1 MKARLLL
8 RMLLLG
14 FSLPTLC
21 ASAWSTQQSNAETTR
36 IERLVALCN
45 LWGTVK
51 YFHPYLAYRED
62 IDWDK
67 ALVTAIPKGQA
78 AKTADEYAAAVQG
91 MLDALGDPVT
101 RVVSKVHEG
110 EPSKGERQPSYQF
123 TPDNILIVTI
133 NNYAD
138 LLDFEKAS
146 DRMALLRKDLP
157 RARGVLFDL
166 RSASPV
172 PVPEDERSSL
182 SWLFEQSELA
192 NYLSSLPL
200 RIPSERRRVHFGF
213 EDQEISHPYPEPH
226 QSGFYTIDGQ
236 TISPAAD
243 GKNIP
248 TVFVIN
254 SRSEIPP
261 AALAL
266 QAVGKA
272 AIVAEGVGTDES
284 LVTTQEI
291 DLTDG
296 VVAQVRLGELVYP
309 DGPGRVEPDLTFSG
323 SQTGREEDAA
333 FQAALAL
340 VRDYKP
346 ARRNSKRSPAQ
357 GVPTPDRPYSEMRYP
372 PSGYRLLAAF
382 RIWTVINYFF
392 PYKDLMGEDW
402 DAVLREFIP
411 KMEQA
416 GNALEYHLA
425 VAEMVSHIHDSHG
438 FVYSPV
444 LREHFRAVPPVRVRV
459 IEGVPV
465 ITAFGTPSSATCG
478 DPVYGFGCHEE
489 PVVTEPPAAGLEV
502 GDVILKVDGE
512 DVRDRMT
519 RMSKY
524 IAASTPQ
531 AQRRDA
537 AYRVLAGPKDSKTM
551 LTLRD
556 RHGHE
561 KEVELPRNCW
571 DFPELRLAG
580 GRSGEIYKLLSE
592 NIGYAD
598 LTRLDGSMVDG
609 MFEKFKDTQT
619 VILDMRGYPKD
630 VWGMW
635 AYLGEGKPPINAI
648 FQLPVVMFPDAPSF
662 QRSITQTLFQRM
674 PATRKWKYKGK
685 TVMLIDERAQ
695 SASEH
700 NGLIL
705 EVTNGTKFVGSP
717 SAGANGNVTFFW
729 VPGGIRIVF
738 TGWAV
743 RHADGRQLQRIGLVP
758 DIEVRPTIAGIRSG
772 RDEVLDKAVEYVQK
786 EIGTA
791 AAKK

>member
-1 MKARLLL
+1 MKTRLLL

-21 ASAWSTQQSNAETTR
+21 ASAWGTQQSNAETTR
-36 IERLVALCN
+36 IERLVALCK

-51 YFHPYLAYRED
+51 YFHPYLAYRSD

-67 ALVTAIPKGQA
+67 ALVTAIPKAQA

-101 RVVSKVHEG
+101 RVVAKNSRG
-110 EPSKGERQPSYQF
+110 EPSKGEKQPSYRF

-146 DRMALLRKDLP
+146 ERMARLRKELP
-157 RARGVLFDL
+157 KARGVLFDL

-172 PVPEDERSSL
+172 PEDERGYVSSL
-182 SWLFEQSELA
+182 FDESEIIGALTSTM
-192 NYLSSLPL
+192 LKT
-200 RIPSERRRVHFGF
+200 PSERRRIHFGF
-213 EDQEISHPYPEPH
+213 AEQGISYFSYAWGN
-226 QSGFYTIDGQ
+226 QSGFYTVDGR
-236 TISPAAD
+236 TINP
-243 GKNIP
+243 P
-248 TVFVIN
+248 TDARDIRVVFLVN
-254 SRSEIPP
+254 AHSEIPS

-266 QAVGKA
+266 QAAGKA
-272 AIVAEGVGTDES
+272 AIVAEGVVTDDS
-284 LVTTQEI
+284 LVTTQQI
-291 DLTDG
+291 DLIDG

-309 DGPGRVEPDLTFSG
+309 DGLGGVEPDLSLSG
-323 SQTGREEDAA
+323 SQTGSEEGAA

-340 VRDYKP
+340 VRNFKP
-346 ARRNSKRSPAQ
+346 ARRISKRSPVL
-357 GVPTPDRPYSEMRYP
+357 GVPVPDKPYSEMGYP
-372 PSGYRLLAAF
+372 PPEYRLLAAF

-425 VAEMVSHIHDSHG
+425 AADMVSHIHDSHG
-438 FVYSPV
+438 FVYSLV
-444 LREHFRAVPPVRVRV
+444 LRERFRAVPPVRVRV

-478 DPVYGFGCHEE
+478 DPIYGYGCHE
-489 PVVTEPPAAGLEV
+489 PAVVTEPPAAGLEL

-512 DVRDRMT
+512 DVKDRMT

-531 AQRRDA
+531 SLRRDV
-537 AYRVLAGPKDSKTM
+537 AYLVLAGPKDSKAT

-556 RHGHE
+556 RYGHE
-561 KEVELPRNCW
+561 KEVELPRNCG
-571 DFPELRLAG
+571 DSLELRLAG
-580 GRSGEIYKLLSE
+580 GRSGEVYKLLSE
-592 NIGYAD
+592 NFGYAD

-609 MFEKFKDTQT
+609 MFDKFKDTKAI
-619 VILDMRGYPKD
+619 ILDMRGYPSSEAA
-630 VWGMW
+630 W
-635 AYLGEGKPPINAI
+635 AIAARLAEGERPINAI
-648 FQLPVVMFPDAPSF
+648 FHLPVVMFPDAPSF
-662 QRSITQTLFQRM
+662 QRSITETMFQRLA
-674 PATRKWKYKGK
+674 PTEGKWKYKEK

-695 SASEH
+695 SAAEY
-700 NGLIL
+700 NGLIF
-705 EVTNGTKFVGSP
+705 EATNGTKFVGSP
-717 SAGANGNVTFFW
+717 TAGANGSVTFFW
-729 VPGGIRIVF
+729 ARVGSGYVLRVWRRAMPMDASFSASDSCRISKL
-738 TGWAV
+738 
-743 RHADGRQLQRIGLVP
+743 GRLSP
-758 DIEVRPTIAGIRSG
+758 ESA
-772 RDEVLDKAVEYVQK
+772 AVETK
-786 EIGTA
+786 CWTRPSNTCRRRLA
-791 AAKK
+791 RRR